1 MTERDNVIQILFGV
15 AGGSSISGES
25 GQQIQRDLTELSKNL
40 RAYVNIDEDHFKAQ
54 LNKLKR
60 DMEDTLG
67 KLKID
72 LAVGKTSVTGKDS
85 LSSSNATKNIQK
97 QSDAYDNLRKKITDT
112 ANAEKILAKEIDVT
126 TKKYDAQ
133 KKIVERMSGELKETQ
148 KNISADIVSGNM
160 SEEEAHRA
168 KILSDSLAQTAQ
180 RQNELT
186 QAMRNDRVIN
196 SMAGSY
202 EKLRA
207 KINNLNN
214 QYDWLITHN
223 ADAAK
228 IMANLNQIVD
238 EGYKGIRTELDKDG
252 NLVTVYDYEAAT
264 NQIREMTRESAKA
277 SGTLAEMEA
286 QSKTLGR
293 KLQET
298 FSSKI
303 IQTFSYALIGFGVN
317 ALSQVYRNVVQLDS
331 AITDLQIA
339 TGKTREETAALVRS
353 YGELAQTLGSTISE
367 VSSGA
372 DTWLRQG
379 YSVAETNQLI
389 TDSMMLA
396 KLGQLDAAEASKAL
410 TSAMKGYGV
419 AVEDAMGIVDKFTA
433 VDMEAA
439 VSAGGIATAMA
450 ETAAGAKLAGISM
463 DELIGQIAVVA
474 EVTQDGEESVG
485 NFFKTLYAR
494 MGNVK
499 AGKFIDDETGESLND
514 VEKVL
519 SKLGIELRDS
529 EGLFRN
535 FGDVLDEVGAKWDS
549 YDTTQQRALATA
561 FAGKCVPVR
570 TEMCA

>member
-1 MTERDNVIQILFGV
+1 MAERDNVIQILFGV

-25 GQQIQRDLTELSKNL
+25 GAQIKKDLESIASQIKVAVAIDDTGFKSQVQELKSYIQKEIGQVSVK
-40 RAYVNIDEDHFKAQ
+40 VNI
-54 LNKLKR
+54 
-60 DMEDTLG
+60 
-67 KLKID
+67 
-72 LAVGKTSVTGKDS
+72 GKTNVAEKSGS
-85 LSSSNATKNIQK
+85 GSSSTVNNIQK
-97 QSDAYDNLRKKITDT
+97 QSDAYDDLRKKIIAS
-112 ANAEKILAKEIDVT
+112 ANAEKAFEKELDKTTEKAKALQNQKEAIHEVSYWTKEIDQA
-126 TKKYDAQ
+126 KEQ
-133 KKIVERMSGELKETQ
+133 GKITNDQSNQLK
-148 KNISADIVSGNM
+148 G
-160 SEEEAHRA
+160 
-168 KILSDSLAQTAQ
+168 L
-180 RQNELT
+180 QNELNNTIEARKSLTKAMQDDKVLRST
-186 QAMRNDRVIN
+186 QTSYKGLEANINRLRQQYSSLIKTNREAAQIMADLDRLVGEGFHGN
-196 SMAGSY
+196 EQYYDSDKNEWVAGSY
-202 EKLRA
+202 EAANQQITDLAQKSREAAANFARLEVETDTVGKKLR
-207 KINNLNN
+207 
-214 QYDWLITHN
+214 
-223 ADAAK
+223 
-228 IMANLNQIVD
+228 
-238 EGYKGIRTELDKDG
+238 
-252 NLVTVYDYEAAT
+252 
-264 NQIREMTRESAKA
+264 
-277 SGTLAEMEA
+277 
-286 QSKTLGR
+286 
-293 KLQET
+293 ET

-353 YGELAQTLGSTISE
+353 YGELAQTLGATISE